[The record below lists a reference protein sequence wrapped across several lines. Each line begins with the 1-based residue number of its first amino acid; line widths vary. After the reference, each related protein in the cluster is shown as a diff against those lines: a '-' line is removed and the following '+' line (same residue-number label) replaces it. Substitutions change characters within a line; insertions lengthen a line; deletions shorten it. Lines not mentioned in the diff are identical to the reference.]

1 MVLESVETTPGQ
13 PRLVGGVLKATKQS
27 VLVLVGAQRL
37 GALLSCDWVIT
48 HAGLIPGDYPLR
60 DGTIVRIP
68 PALCGDTHRASRGVT
83 LEVKHGNTEETN
95 REGH

>member
-13 PRLVGGVLKATKQS
+13 QRLVGGVLKATRQP

-48 HAGLIPGDYPLR
+48 HAGLIPGNYPLR
-60 DGTIVRIP
+60 DGTTVRIP
-68 PALCGDTHRASRGVT
+68 PALCGDSHRASRGVT
-83 LEVKHGNTEETN
+83 LEVING
-95 REGH
+95 EGQEQTKR

>member
-1 MVLESVETTPGQ
+1 MLLESVETTPGQ
-13 PRLVGGVLKATKQS
+13 QRLVGGVLKATRQP

-60 DGTIVRIP
+60 DGTTVRIP
-68 PALCGDTHRASRGVT
+68 QSLCGDAHRASRGVT
-83 LEVKHGNTEETN
+83 LEVKRDESQEQGK
-95 REGH
+95 R